1 MTTEKKLDLL
11 ELPPGD
17 PSLGVPIQ
25 DDSFFRIV
33 FLDSY
38 MSIDPQQIQDVRIA
52 LCLPTKSERQ
62 RERVLEQERRALRE
76 VRARYVVPEMELA
89 LQEAQRQIY
98 AAGTVVTHAG
108 ASLRSS

>member
-1 MTTEKKLDLL
+1 MKLDLL

-38 MSIDPQQIQDVRIA
+38 ISIDPQQTQDARIA
-52 LCLPTKSERQ
+52 LCLPPKSERQ
-62 RERVLEQERRALRE
+62 RERVLEQERRALWGA
-76 VRARYVVPEMELA
+76 RAGCAAPEMELA
-89 LQEAQRQIY
+89 LQETQPQIY
-98 AAGTVVTHAG
+98 AAGTVVTYAG